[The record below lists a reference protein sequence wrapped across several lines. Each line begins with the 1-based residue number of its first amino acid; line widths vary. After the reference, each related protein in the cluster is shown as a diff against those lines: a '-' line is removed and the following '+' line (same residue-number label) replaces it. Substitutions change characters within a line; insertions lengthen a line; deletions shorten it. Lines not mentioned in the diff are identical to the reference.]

1 MNKYIVKAD
10 MQAGGGNPEYAPDR
24 QLRDGL
30 ECDGFLLMTMR
41 GGKPCAVVIMGVTT
55 MDLATMLADRSSD
68 GGSTIHQAIAI
79 ADGLRK
85 AVEIDKE
92 YTKTKHAR
100 EIADMLMDG

>member
-41 GGKPCAVVIMGVTT
+41 GGRPGAVVIMGVTT
-55 MDLATMLADRSSD
+55 LDLARMLADGSND

-85 AVEIDKE
+85 AAEIEKE
-92 YTKTKHAR
+92 YKKIKSAR
-100 EIADMLMDG
+100 EIVEMLAQK

>member
-10 MQAGGGNPEYAPDR
+10 MQAGGGSPEYAPDR

-41 GGKPCAVVIMGVTT
+41 DGRPGAVVIMGVTT
-55 MDLATMLADRSSD
+55 LDLARLLADGSSD

-100 EIADMLMDG
+100 EIADMLMAR